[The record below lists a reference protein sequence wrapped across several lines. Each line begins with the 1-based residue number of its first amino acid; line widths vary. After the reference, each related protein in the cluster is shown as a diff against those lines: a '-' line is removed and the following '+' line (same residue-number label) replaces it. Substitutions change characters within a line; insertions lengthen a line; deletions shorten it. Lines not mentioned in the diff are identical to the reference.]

1 MIKVVLLTVL
11 LSGCGL
17 FGGKPPVEVTG
28 DNAKVQQAEAG
39 STAQAEK
46 IGEVVTINEDGIPTH
61 WFIISALVFGMII
74 PQPKFMKIIF

>member
-28 DNAKVQQAEAG
+28 DNAKVQQAEAD
-39 STAQAEK
+39 STAQAEE
-46 IGEVVTINEDGIPTH
+46 IGEVVTINEDGLSPWMWLLI
-61 WFIISALVFGMII
+61 GMLLPM
-74 PQPKFMKIIF
+74 PQFMKIIF